1 MASRFLQGFAEAIVE
16 HLIDDGSLLI
26 KPGKRQAVVSYVAL
40 RLGRGGSPMSLVTE
54 LGRAL
59 ETSPDVEELFA
70 DNDALL
76 EAIEA
81 IPPHHL
87 RR

>member
-1 MASRFLQGFAEAIVE
+1 MASRFLQGFAEAIVAR
-16 HLIDDGSLLI
+16 LIDDGSLI
-26 KPGKRQAVVSYVAL
+26 VKPGKHQAVTSYVAL
-40 RLGRGGSPMSLVTE
+40 RLGRGGSPVSLVTE

-59 ETSPDVEELFA
+59 EASPDVDELFA